1 MGTVLAV
8 CRSSVRG
15 IQKTNEQSGW
25 FETEWG
31 IQGDAHAGRWHRQVS
46 LLSADRIARFNEKGA
61 GVGPGD
67 FGENLVVEGIDFSS
81 LPVGTWL
88 RCGDVLL
95 EITQIGKE
103 CHSHCAIYHKMGDC
117 IMPREGVFAR
127 VLEAGQISIG
137 DQMSVVPRKEPLP
150 FQAAVITLSDR
161 CSSGE
166 REDESGP
173 AIEKRLMEEGYQI
186 IERLV
191 LPDDRAALEKELIR
205 LCDQR
210 TPDLILTTGGTGFS
224 PRDIT
229 PEATLAVAERPAPGI
244 AEAIRAASMEITR
257 RAMLS
262 RAVSVIR
269 GKTLI
274 VNLPG
279 SPKACMES
287 MDVFMDQLPH
297 GLSLLRG
304 SVMDCGRRQEAP
316 DTAEAD
322 PAESDNAS
330 LACRR

>member
-15 IQKTNEQSGW
+15 IEKTNEQSGW

-31 IQGDAHAGRWHRQVS
+31 IRGDAHAGRWHRQVS

-127 VLEAGQISIG
+127 VLEAGQISVG

-257 RAMLS
+257 MTTRIAANSLCLLLTCFPPPS
-262 RAVSVIR
+262 GSCGCSFPPCCGAASAHARS
-269 GKTLI
+269 
-274 VNLPG
+274 PG
-279 SPKACMES
+279 
-287 MDVFMDQLPH
+287 
-297 GLSLLRG
+297 
-304 SVMDCGRRQEAP
+304 
-316 DTAEAD
+316 T
-322 PAESDNAS
+322 
-330 LACRR
+330 

>member
-127 VLEAGQISIG
+127 VLEAGQISVG

-173 AIEKRLMEEGYQI
+173 AIEKRLIEEGYQI

-257 RAMLS
+257 RAILS

>member
-15 IQKTNEQSGW
+15 IQKANEQSGW

-31 IQGDAHAGRWHRQVS
+31 IRGDAHAGRWHRQVS

-127 VLEAGQISIG
+127 VLEAGQISAG
-137 DQMSVVPRKEPLP
+137 DQMSVIPRKEPLP

-173 AIEKRLMEEGYQI
+173 AIEKRLIEEGYQI

>member
-127 VLEAGQISIG
+127 VLEAGQISVG

-173 AIEKRLMEEGYQI
+173 AIEKRLIEEGYQI

-229 PEATLAVAERPAPGI
+229 PEATLAVTERPAPGI
-244 AEAIRAASMEITR
+244 ADAIRAASMEITR

>member
-173 AIEKRLMEEGYQI
+173 AIEKRLIEEAYQI

>member
-8 CRSSVRG
+8 CKSSIRG
-15 IQKTNEQSGW
+15 IQKTNGQSGW
-25 FETEWG
+25 FEKDWG

-61 GVGPGD
+61 GVIPGD

-88 RCGDVLL
+88 RCKDVLL

-127 VLEAGQISIG
+127 VLESGQISVG
-137 DQMSVVPRKEPLP
+137 DQMSVVPREEPLP

-173 AIEKRLMEEGYQI
+173 AIEKRLREEGYQV
-186 IERLV
+186 IERLT
-191 LPDDRAALEKELIR
+191 LPDDRTALEKELIR

-210 TPDLILTTGGTGFS
+210 KPDLILTTGGTGFS

-229 PEATLAVAERPAPGI
+229 PEATLAVAERPAFGI
-244 AEAIRAASMEITR
+244 AEAVRAASMAITR

-279 SPKACMES
+279 SPRACMES

-304 SVMDCGRRQEAP
+304 SVMDCGRRQESQ
-316 DTAEAD
+316 DTPENKSAK
-322 PAESDNAS
+322 
-330 LACRR
+330 

>member
-127 VLEAGQISIG
+127 VLEAGQISVG

-316 DTAEAD
+316 DAGRGR
-322 PAESDNAS
+322 SG
-330 LACRR
+330 RI